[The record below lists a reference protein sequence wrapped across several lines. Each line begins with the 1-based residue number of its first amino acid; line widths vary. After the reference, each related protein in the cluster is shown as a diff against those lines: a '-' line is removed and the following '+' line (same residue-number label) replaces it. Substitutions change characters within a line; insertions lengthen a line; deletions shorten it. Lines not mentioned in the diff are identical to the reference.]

1 MHAADCIVI
10 PRWLIPVEPAG
21 QVLEEHAVV
30 VRNGRIVA
38 LAPVA
43 EAVGSF
49 AAETVIERPNHVL
62 IPGLINAHT
71 HAAMTLFRGLADD
84 LPLQE
89 WLADHIWPAE
99 ARWVDSDFVRDGTD
113 LAVLEMI
120 RSGTTCF
127 NDMYYCPDTVAQ
139 VAAER
144 SVRACVGMIVIEME
158 TVWAKDIEQYLSRGI
173 KVHDQ
178 YREHPLIS
186 TAFAPHSTYAVG
198 DEAMQR
204 IRTLADQLEVPIHTH
219 LHETAAEVQQSVEQ
233 FGQRPIERL
242 ATMGVL
248 SPQLVAVHMTQ
259 LNREEIVLL
268 AEHGVSVVHCPE
280 SNMKLGSGFC
290 PVAELLAAG
299 VNVALGTD
307 GAGSNNDL
315 DMLGEMRYA
324 ALLAKGV
331 AGDPKVVTAADAL
344 AMATINGARALGLDE
359 SIGSLVVGKWADM
372 VCLDLAA
379 PATQPVHHALSQVV
393 YSASREQVSDVWVA
407 GQSLLRDDES
417 SAQDEAD
424 VFERAAAWQARLDG
438 RNE

>member
-30 VRNGRIVA
+30 VGNGRIVA
-38 LAPVA
+38 LVPAA
-43 EAVGSF
+43 EAVSSF
-49 AAETVIERPNHVL
+49 AAEKVIERPDHVL

-89 WLADHIWPAE
+89 WLEDHVWPAE
-99 ARWVDSDFVRDGTD
+99 ARWVDSNFVRDGTD
-113 LAVLEMI
+113 LAVFEMI

-127 NDMYYCPDTVAQ
+127 NDMYYFPDTVAQ

-144 SVRACVGMIVIEME
+144 NLRACVGMIVIEMK
-158 TVWAKDIEQYLSRGI
+158 TAWAENFEEYLTKGI
-173 KVHDQ
+173 KVHDR

-198 DEAMQR
+198 DNALQR
-204 IRTLADQLEVPIHTH
+204 VSALADELDVPIHMH
-219 LHETAAEVQQSVEQ
+219 LHETAAEVQQSVDQ

-242 ATMGVL
+242 AAIGVL
-248 SPQLVAVHMTQ
+248 NPQLAAVHMTQ
-259 LNREEIVLL
+259 LNHEEIMLV

-307 GAGSNNDL
+307 GAASNNDL
-315 DMLGEMRYA
+315 DMLGEMRSA

-331 AGDPKVVTAADAL
+331 AGNPEAVKAEDAL
-344 AMATINGARALGLDE
+344 AMATINGAHALGLGE

-372 VCLDLAA
+372 VCLNLAA

-393 YSASREQVSDVWVA
+393 YSASRDQVSDVWVA
-407 GQSLLRDDES
+407 GRPLLRDGEF
-417 SAQDEAD
+417 SAPDAPA
-424 VFERAAAWQARLDG
+424 VFKRAAAWRDRLDA
-438 RNE
+438 RDE

>member
-30 VRNGRIVA
+30 VDNGRIVA
-38 LAPVA
+38 LVPAA
-43 EAVGSF
+43 EAVSSF
-49 AAETVIERPNHVL
+49 AAEKVIERPDHVL

-89 WLADHIWPAE
+89 WLEDHVWPAE
-99 ARWVDSDFVRDGTD
+99 ARWVDSNFVRDGTD
-113 LAVLEMI
+113 LAVFEMI

-127 NDMYYCPDTVAQ
+127 NDMYYFPDTAAQ

-144 SVRACVGMIVIEME
+144 NLRACVGMIVIEMK
-158 TVWAKDIEQYLSRGI
+158 TAWAKNFEEYLTKGI
-173 KVHDQ
+173 KVHDR

-198 DEAMQR
+198 DKALQR
-204 IRTLADQLEVPIHTH
+204 ILMLADQLDVPIHMH

-242 ATMGVL
+242 AALGVL
-248 SPQLVAVHMTQ
+248 NPQLAAVHMTQ
-259 LNREEIVLL
+259 LNREEIMLV

-307 GAGSNNDL
+307 GAASNNDL
-315 DMLGEMRYA
+315 DMLGEMRSA

-331 AGDPKVVTAADAL
+331 AGNPEAVKAEDAL
-344 AMATINGARALGLDE
+344 AMATINGAHALGLGE

-372 VCLDLAA
+372 VCLNLAA

-393 YSASREQVSDVWVA
+393 YSASRDQVSDVWVA
-407 GQSLLRDDES
+407 GRPLLRDGKF
-417 SAQDEAD
+417 SAPDAPA
-424 VFERAAAWQARLDG
+424 VFKRAAAWRDRLDA
-438 RNE
+438 RDE

>member
-1 MHAADCIVI
+1 MHPADCIVI

-30 VRNGRIVA
+30 VSNGRIVA
-38 LAPVA
+38 LVPAA
-43 EAVGSF
+43 EAVASF
-49 AAETVIERPNHVL
+49 AAEKVIERPDHVL

-84 LPLQE
+84 LPLKE
-89 WLADHIWPAE
+89 WLENHVWPAE
-99 ARWVDSDFVRDGTD
+99 ARWVDSNFVRDGTD

-120 RSGTTCF
+120 RNGTTCF
-127 NDMYYCPDTVAQ
+127 NDMYYFPDTVAQ

-144 SVRACVGMIVIEME
+144 NLRACVGMIVIEMK
-158 TVWAKDIEQYLSRGI
+158 TAWAKNFEEYLTKGI
-173 KVHDQ
+173 KVHDR

-198 DEAMQR
+198 DKALQR
-204 IRTLADQLEVPIHTH
+204 ILTLADQLDVPIHMH
-219 LHETAAEVQQSVEQ
+219 LHETEAEIQQSVEQ

-242 ATMGVL
+242 ATIGVL
-248 SPQLVAVHMTQ
+248 NSQLAAVHMTQ
-259 LNREEIVLL
+259 LTREEIMLV

-307 GAGSNNDL
+307 GAASNNDL
-315 DMLGEMRYA
+315 DMLGEMRSA

-331 AGDPKVVTAADAL
+331 AGNPEAVKAEDAL
-344 AMATINGARALGLDE
+344 AMATINGAHALGLGK

-372 VCLDLAA
+372 VCLNLAA

-393 YSASREQVSDVWVA
+393 YSASRDQVSDVWVA
-407 GQSLLRDDES
+407 GRPLLRDGEFLAPD
-417 SAQDEAD
+417 APA
-424 VFERAAAWQARLDG
+424 VFKRAAAWRDRLDA
-438 RNE
+438 RDE

>member
-1 MHAADCIVI
+1 
-10 PRWLIPVEPAG
+10 
-21 QVLEEHAVV
+21 
-30 VRNGRIVA
+30 
-38 LAPVA
+38 
-43 EAVGSF
+43 
-49 AAETVIERPNHVL
+49 
-62 IPGLINAHT
+62 LINAHT

-89 WLADHIWPAE
+89 WLEDHIWPAE
-99 ARWVDSDFVRDGTD
+99 ARWVDRDFVRDGTD
-113 LAVLEMI
+113 LAVFEMI

-127 NDMYYCPDTVAQ
+127 NDMYYFPDTVAQ

-144 SVRACVGMIVIEME
+144 NLRACVGMIVIEME
-158 TVWAKDIEQYLSRGI
+158 TVWAKNFEEYLAQGI
-173 KVHDQ
+173 KVHDR

-186 TAFAPHSTYAVG
+186 TAFAPHSTYTVG

-204 IRTLADQLEVPIHTH
+204 IRMLADQLEVPIHTH

-242 ATMGVL
+242 ATIGVL
-248 SPQLVAVHMTQ
+248 SPRLAAVHMTQ
-259 LNREEIVLL
+259 LNREEIMLV

-307 GAGSNNDL
+307 GAASNNDL
-315 DMLGEMRYA
+315 DMLGEMRSA

-331 AGDPKVVTAADAL
+331 TGNPEVAKAEDAL

-372 VCLDLAA
+372 VCLNLAA

-393 YSASREQVSDVWVA
+393 YSASRDQVSDVWVA
-407 GQSLLRDDES
+407 GQPLLRDGEF
-417 SAQDEAD
+417 SAPDAAA
-424 VFERAAAWQARLDG
+424 VFKRAAAWRARLDA
-438 RNE
+438 RDE

>member
-1 MHAADCIVI
+1 MHVADCIVI

-21 QVLEEHAVV
+21 VVLEDHAVV
-30 VRNGRIVA
+30 VCDGRIVA

-43 EAVGSF
+43 EAIDSF
-49 AAETVIERPNHVL
+49 KAETVIERPDHAL

-89 WLADHIWPAE
+89 WLTEHIWPAE

-139 VAAER
+139 VATER
-144 SVRACVGMIVIEME
+144 GVRACVGMIVIEME

-186 TAFAPHSTYAVG
+186 TAFAPHSTYAVSN
-198 DEAMQR
+198 ETMQR

-242 ATMGVL
+242 AAMGVL
-248 SPQLVAVHMTQ
+248 SPQLIAVHMTQ
-259 LNREEIVLL
+259 LNREEMMLI
-268 AEHGVSVVHCPE
+268 AEHGVSIVHCPE
-280 SNMKLGSGFC
+280 SNLKLGSGFC

-315 DMLGEMRYA
+315 DMLGEMRCA

-331 AGDPKVVTAADAL
+331 AGDPEVVKAEDAL

-372 VCLDLAA
+372 VCIDLAA

-407 GQSLLRDDES
+407 GQPLLGDDEL
-417 SAQDEAD
+417 SAQDEAG

-438 RNE
+438 RYE